1 MAIGQKRLA
10 GLALL
15 SALAFLLAACARL
28 PLPGLAATGGDE
40 GMAALLE
47 NRVWAPEGH
56 GVPGE
61 IRAFLGS
68 GELVIASCLAVPR
81 IARWRWIGQAEI
93 EWTDEGRRERAE
105 IALVGPDE
113 LVLVV
118 DEGGLARSLAFGTA
132 PAGAVC

>member
-1 MAIGQKRLA
+1 MAMRQKPLA
-10 GLALL
+10 GPALL
-15 SALAFLLAACARL
+15 AALVFLLAACARL
-28 PLPGLAATGGDE
+28 PLPGLAGASGDE

-47 NRVWAPEGH
+47 NRLWAPEGH
-56 GVPGE
+56 GIPGE

-81 IARWRWIGQAEI
+81 VARWRWIGPAEI

-113 LVLVV
+113 LVLLV
-118 DEGGLARSLAFGTA
+118 EEAGFARSLAFRTA
-132 PAGAVC
+132 PAGAMC